1 MEDDASSNGISEV
14 VASGVADLPGVYSAL
29 SEVPSPY
36 GDGSAS
42 GRIVDEMAAL
52 VAGG

>member
-1 MEDDASSNGISEV
+1 MEDYASSNGISEV
-14 VASGVADLPGVYSAL
+14 VASWVADLPGVYSAL

-36 GDGSAS
+36 GDGNAS
-42 GRIVDEMAAL
+42 RRIVDEIASL